1 MAHNFVSAPFSA
13 RYVRLSTRLAEKG
26 ALSRSASK
34 YRPRSS
40 KLGMAATC
48 FVKAPFRNAVTYE
61 RVRSGVAIRAKLQE
75 SRLKERLSI
84 CLRAIA
90 PFPRK
95 ACSLAA
101 PLCGDPDSRGAFA
114 FCIQISPS
122 DFLQLDR
129 AHLNT
134 MVLFRRWN
142 NENFERASLD
152 TTLFCSECNITP
164 GQRGRGRSVQT
175 RMLRLRLNIYACK
188 KLNPVR
194 LCPNVFL
201 FRAYYQTV

>member
-101 PLCGDPDSRGAFA
+101 PLCGDPDSGAFPR
-114 FCIQISPS
+114 ISS
-122 DFLQLDR
+122 EC
-129 AHLNT
+129 
-134 MVLFRRWN
+134 RR
-142 NENFERASLD
+142 RASKE
-152 TTLFCSECNITP
+152 LFKYRPRVSNKNDASDLKDLTI
-164 GQRGRGRSVQT
+164 GDGAK
-175 RMLRLRLNIYACK
+175 MLKN
-188 KLNPVR
+188 
-194 LCPNVFL
+194 
-201 FRAYYQTV
+201 